1 MSLLAA
7 TWLGATE
14 TTSRAAGPVGLLVVV
29 LLGVSLV
36 LLIRNMDRRLKRLP
50 RDFPEDGHGRPRGG
64 TGPADPDAPQG

>member
-7 TWLGATE
+7 TLLAASDTP
-14 TTSRAAGPVGLLVVV
+14 SSAAGPVGLLVVV

-50 RDFPEDGHGRPRGG
+50 RDFPEDGHGLPRSGA
-64 TGPADPDAPQG
+64 GPDDPDAPQD

>member
-7 TWLGATE
+7 SDAA
-14 TTSRAAGPVGLLVVV
+14 SSAAGPVGLLVVV

-50 RDFPEDGHGRPRGG
+50 RDFPEDGHGRPRRGD
-64 TGPADPDAPQG
+64 GPDDQDAPQG